1 MSKIVWP
8 DFVVCC
14 HICTATM
21 GDLFGDADDISSD
34 EEKKGGDETEKG
46 EQSEVHTV
54 IAILLLMCTH

>member
-54 IAILLLMCTH
+54 